1 MTICFIIGDILAN
14 KHCTRLPFRKKATN
28 SSQSNIVSLTS
39 QIIWSLE
46 FLDCMH
52 HVSWISSQLVFE
64 LLLAWYDKSD
74 NTTLKLMD
82 IETLITHRA
91 YNNCKMF
98 LVKT

>member
-28 SSQSNIVSLTS
+28 SSQFNIVSLTS

-52 HVSWISSQLVFE
+52 HTFPEFHPNLCLNYYLRDMI
-64 LLLAWYDKSD
+64 
-74 NTTLKLMD
+74 NR
-82 IETLITHRA
+82 ITQR
-91 YNNCKMF
+91 
-98 LVKT
+98 